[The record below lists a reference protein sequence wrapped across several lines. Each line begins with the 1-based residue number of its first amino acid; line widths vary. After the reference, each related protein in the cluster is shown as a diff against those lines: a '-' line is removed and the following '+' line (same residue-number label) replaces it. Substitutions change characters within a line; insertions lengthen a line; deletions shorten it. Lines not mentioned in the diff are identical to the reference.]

1 MRKPKVYDVYS
12 YGKHIFTGTRQ
23 QISEQTGLAVS
34 TLGNIVSHG
43 HKQYRLEPVGKL
55 EPIYALYEREMYVAT
70 GTVQELADMVGMSA
84 KHLNWRQFDSVKN
97 MGIDYRYHIY
107 KLEGEY
113 EVVRENQKVK
123 HRVNV
128 YELKINYERYSGTVG
143 DIAKQTGWSEA
154 KVRNNGV
161 VIGHRLAKLKGVNHE
176 TGNVFYGALQDMED
190 WSGIKS
196 NTIRS
201 MISENRSTRT
211 FEFTFT
217 GQYIVDLIG
226 ADKPKTV
233 KPTSDHISVKPVYTH
248 KPVPMSRYAQELFEW
263 STKHLRRDA

>member
-23 QISEQTGLAVS
+23 QISKETGLAIS
-34 TLGNIVSHG
+34 TLANIVSHG

-55 EPIYALYEREMYVAT
+55 EPVYALYERDMYVAS

-113 EVVRENQKVK
+113 EVVRDLAIKWRENLYEVKRRGEIYTGTSEQISKEMNVKREYAPSAGKFIGTRYAQLKV
-123 HRVNV
+123 VDL
-128 YELKINYERYSGTVG
+128 ET
-143 DIAKQTGWSEA
+143 SE
-154 KVRNNGV
+154 
-161 VIGHRLAKLKGVNHE
+161 
-176 TGNVFYGALQDMED
+176 TFYGNLEDVQDFTGMT
-190 WSGIKS
+190 SAHIKKMVK
-196 NTIRS
+196 NTHHTS
-201 MISENRSTRT
+201 PNWEV
-211 FEFTFT
+211 TFT

-226 ADKPKTV
+226 VDKPKSV
-233 KPTSDHISVKPVYTH
+233 KPVSEHISVKPVYSN

-263 STKHLRRDA
+263 STKHLRREA